1 MQAVPGEDL
10 RPVGAGGF
18 GGRIV
23 GMDLQLAGK
32 RALITGGSRGIG
44 LAAGHALAAEGAD
57 VALVARDAGRLSA
70 AREAVAGSAGP
81 GRRVLAVVGDSTDDG
96 SVRAAVA
103 QVAEGLG
110 GVDILVNAA
119 AEPAKPGPRP
129 GLADI
134 ADEDLLRE
142 IDTKVAGYLR
152 FARAVAPH
160 MVAQG
165 WGRIINISGL
175 AARQAMSAV
184 GSVRNVAVAALTKNL
199 ADELGPAGVNVTV
212 IHPGFTVTER
222 TPETLAALAAARGI
236 SAPEAAA
243 VLARGVVIGR
253 LVTAAEVADVIA
265 FLASPRSVA
274 ITGDAIA
281 AGGGAV
287 GAIHY

>member
-1 MQAVPGEDL
+1 VLAGGRAPA
-10 RPVGAGGF
+10 AGGF

-44 LAAGHALAAEGAD
+44 LAAGRALAAEGAD

-70 AREAVAGSAGP
+70 ACEAVAGSAGSAGP

-119 AEPAKPGPRP
+119 AEPARPGPRP
-129 GLADI
+129 ELADI

-212 IHPGFTVTER
+212 IHPGITVTER
-222 TPETLAALAAARGI
+222 TPETLAALAASRGI
-236 SAPEAAA
+236 SETEAAA

-274 ITGDAIA
+274 ITWDAIA

>member
-1 MQAVPGEDL
+1 MQAVPGGGL
-10 RPVGAGGF
+10 RTVGAGGF

-70 AREAVAGSAGP
+70 ACAAVAARHGG
-81 GRRVLAVVGDSTDDG
+81 RVLAVVGDSTDDG
-96 SVRAAVA
+96 SVRSAVS
-103 QVAEGLG
+103 QVVDGLG

-119 AEPAKPGPRP
+119 AEPAKPGPRLR
-129 GLADI
+129 LADI
-134 ADEDLLRE
+134 ADADLLRE
-142 IDTKVAGYLR
+142 VDVKVAGYLR

-199 ADELGPAGVNVTV
+199 ADELGPSGVNVTV

-222 TPETLAALAAARGI
+222 TPETLAAMAAARGI
-236 SAPEAAA
+236 SEPEAAA

>member
-1 MQAVPGEDL
+1 
-10 RPVGAGGF
+10 
-18 GGRIV
+18 
-23 GMDLQLAGK
+23 MDLQLAGK

-44 LAAGHALAAEGAD
+44 LAAGRALAAEGAD

-70 AREAVAGSAGP
+70 AREAVAAVAAGT
-81 GRRVLAVVGDSTDDG
+81 GRQGGRVLSVVGDATDDG
-96 SVRAAVA
+96 SVLSAVS
-103 QVAEGLG
+103 QVVDGLG

-119 AEPAKPGPRP
+119 AEPARPGPRV
-129 GLADI
+129 GLTDI
-134 ADEDLLRE
+134 ADADLLRE

-152 FARAVAPH
+152 FARAAAPH

-165 WGRIINISGL
+165 WGRIISISGL

-199 ADELGPAGVNVTV
+199 ADELGPSGVNVTV

-222 TPETLAALAAARGI
+222 TPETLAALAASRGV
-236 SAPEAAA
+236 STEEAAA
-243 VLARGVVIGR
+243 LLARGVVIGR